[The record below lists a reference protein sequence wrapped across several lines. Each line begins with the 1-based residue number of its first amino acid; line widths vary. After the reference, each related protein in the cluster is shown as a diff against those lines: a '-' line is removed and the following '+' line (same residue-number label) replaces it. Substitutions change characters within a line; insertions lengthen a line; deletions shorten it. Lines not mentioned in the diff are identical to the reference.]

1 MAIVKM
7 SVHRALGE
15 LKTYDDKISKAIHE
29 KFIISNKKSNEKIG
43 SKSIVEY
50 SNELKGNL
58 KKVKDL
64 IENRKR
70 LKSAIVMSNA
80 NTNVTIGNNH
90 YCIAEA
96 IERKNFISTEEA
108 ILSEIKRQY
117 TKEMGK
123 LETENNLLPQKLE
136 TYLSSILGDKT
147 QRKVEEVEQYSKA
160 FENKHMYE
168 LIDPNNI
175 SDYIKQL
182 EESITQFK
190 TEVDYILSESNATT
204 FIEVDFV

>member
-1 MAIVKM
+1 MAVIKM

-15 LKTYDDKISKAIHE
+15 LKTYDSKIEKAKKE
-29 KFIISNKKSNEKIG
+29 KFIIANKKSNEKIG
-43 SKSIVEY
+43 SKTIAEY
-50 SNELKGNL
+50 GEELKGNL
-58 KKVKDL
+58 QKLKAL

-80 NTNVTIGNNH
+80 ETIVKIADKN
-90 YCIAEA
+90 YCVAEA
-96 IERKNFISTEEA
+96 IERKNFIDTEEN
-108 ILSEIKRQY
+108 ILVELKNQYIKEVN
-117 TKEMGK
+117 KVE
-123 LETENNLLPQKLE
+123 LENKALPQKLE
-136 TYLSSILGDKT
+136 SYLSSILGDKA

-160 FENKHMYE
+160 FENKHKYE

-175 SDYIKQL
+175 SDYIKEL
-182 EESITQFK
+182 EESITRFK